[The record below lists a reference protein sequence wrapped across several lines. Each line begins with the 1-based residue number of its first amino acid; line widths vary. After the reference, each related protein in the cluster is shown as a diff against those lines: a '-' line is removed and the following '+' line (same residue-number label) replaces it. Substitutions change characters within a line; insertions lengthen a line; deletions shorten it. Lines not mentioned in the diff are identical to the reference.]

1 MKKKSAVFLFSILA
15 SAQFCSGQL
24 IEKVNV
30 FIGTNRMGHT
40 YPGATAPFG
49 MVQLSPETKRAN
61 FFNKKGEY
69 NSEVYNYCAGYQ
81 YEDSVIQGFAHTHFS
96 GTGHSDLGDFLVMP
110 TTGQV
115 DLKAENFQ
123 SSFQHKNEKASPGF
137 YSVMLDDHNILAELT
152 ASDRVGFHRYSF
164 PKNETP
170 EVVLDFTYNIYNYE
184 GKNVWTFIRVE
195 NDSLITGYRITSGW
209 AKTRTVY
216 FAAAFS
222 EPISNYTTANLSE
235 QDYKGFYRKFNQ
247 SRNFPEAAGKE
258 IRMLLEFEKSD
269 SPIQIKWALSNT
281 STEGALKNLHAE
293 IPHWNF
299 EQTKKETQAKWE
311 KELQKVTVQIPDKNK
326 EAVFYTALYH
336 TCLSP
341 VLYEDVDGNYK
352 GLDQNIH
359 NSEGFE
365 NYTVFSLWDTY
376 RALHPLFNLIQP
388 TRNNNMIHSML
399 AHQQQSVHHML
410 PVWSHYANENW
421 CMTGYHAVSV
431 IADAAVKQVGNFNL
445 KEAYKACDETANVD
459 YFEGLKAYK
468 ELGFVPEDKSGVS
481 VSKTLEYSYDDW
493 CIAQLSSLTNKSE
506 VTLGYA
512 KYFMRSESYRNVYN
526 AQSGFTQPKL
536 SSGEWKLPFDP
547 LDTHGQGFIEGNSWN
562 YSLYI
567 PHAIPTMIELMGGK
581 KRFEEHLDSL
591 FTMHLED
598 KYIEKNEDITR
609 DGIMGNYVHGNEPSH
624 HVPYLYNYTSSPWK
638 THERVH
644 AIANKFYTNETNGL
658 CGNDDAGQMS
668 AWYVFSALGLYPT
681 CPGSVY
687 YDIGSPFVNEAVLQL
702 ENGKTIYI
710 KAPKLNAKNIYVQS
724 IRWNNKR
731 IGLQISHL
739 DLVQGGVLEFEMAS
753 KPIET
758 KKITLRK

>member
-1 MKKKSAVFLFSILA
+1 MKKTSVLFLFSLFA
-15 SAQFCSGQL
+15 SLQFCSGQL

-61 FFNKKGEY
+61 FFNEKGEY

-137 YSVMLDDHNILAELT
+137 YSVMLDDHKILAELT
-152 ASDRVGFHRYSF
+152 ASNRVGFHRYTF

-170 EVVLDFTYNIYNYE
+170 EIVLDFTYNIYNYE

-209 AKTRTVY
+209 AKTRAVY

-247 SRNFPEAAGKE
+247 SKNFPEAAGKE

-281 STEGALKNLHAE
+281 STEGALKNLNAE
-293 IPHWNF
+293 ISDWNF

-326 EAVFYTALYH
+326 ETVFYTALYH

-359 NSEGFE
+359 NSVGFE

-410 PVWSHYANENW
+410 PIWSHYANENW

-567 PHAIPTMIELMGGK
+567 PHAFPTMIELMGGK

-591 FTMHLED
+591 FTMHLDD

-687 YDIGSPFVNEAVLQL
+687 YDLGSPFVNEAVLQL
-702 ENGKTIYI
+702 ENGKTICI
-710 KAPKLNAKNIYVQS
+710 KAPKLNSKNIYVQS
-724 IRWNNKR
+724 IRWNNQE

-739 DLVQGGVLEFEMAS
+739 DLVQGGVLEFEMSS
-753 KPIET
+753 KP
-758 KKITLRK
+758 KKLKK

>member
-1 MKKKSAVFLFSILA
+1 MKKMRLLTFA
-15 SAQFCSGQL
+15 SLVAFANFCSGQL

-30 FIGTNRMGHT
+30 FIGTNKMGHT
-40 YPGATAPFG
+40 FPGATAPFG

-61 FFNKKGEY
+61 FFNTKGEY

-81 YEDSVIQGFAHTHFS
+81 YQDSVIQGFAHTHFS

-110 TTGQV
+110 TTGNV

-137 YSVMLDDHNILAELT
+137 YSVMLDDHKILAELT
-152 ASDRVGFHRYSF
+152 ASDRVGFHRYTF
-164 PKNETP
+164 PQNENP
-170 EVVLDFTYNIYNYE
+170 EVVLDFTYNIYNYD

-222 EPISNYTTANLSE
+222 QPISNYTTANLSE

-247 SRNFPEAAGKE
+247 SKNFPEAAGKE

-269 SPIQIKWALSNT
+269 SPLQIKWALSNT
-281 STEGALKNLHAE
+281 STEGALKNLRAE

-299 EQTKKETQAKWE
+299 DLTKKETQAKWE
-311 KELQKVTVQIPDKNK
+311 RELEKVTVQIPDKNK
-326 EAVFYTALYH
+326 ETVFYTALYH

-399 AHQQQSVHHML
+399 AHQKQSVHDML

-445 KEAYKACDETANVD
+445 KEAYKACDQTACVD
-459 YFEGLKAYK
+459 YFEGLKDYI
-468 ELGFVPEDKSGVS
+468 EIGFVPEDKSGVS
-481 VSKTLEYSYDDW
+481 VSKTLEYAYDDW

-506 VTLGYA
+506 VTMGYA
-512 KYFMRSESYRNVYN
+512 KYFMRSESYRNVFN
-526 AQSGFTQPKL
+526 SNTGFTQPKL
-536 SSGEWKLPFDP
+536 SNGEWKKPFDP

-562 YSLYI
+562 FSLYI

-591 FTMHLED
+591 FTMHLDD

-638 THERVH
+638 TQERVH

-668 AWYVFSALGLYPT
+668 AWYVFSALGIYPT
-681 CPGSVY
+681 CPGSVNY
-687 YDIGSPFVNEAVLQL
+687 VLGSPLVNEAFVKL
-702 ENGKTIYI
+702 ENGKAIQI
-710 KAPKLNAKNIYVQS
+710 KATKLSDKNIYVKS
-724 IRWNNKR
+724 VKWNSKE

-739 DLVQGGVLEFEMAS
+739 DLVQGGVLEFEMTS
-753 KPIET
+753 KP
-758 KKITLRK
+758 KKLKK